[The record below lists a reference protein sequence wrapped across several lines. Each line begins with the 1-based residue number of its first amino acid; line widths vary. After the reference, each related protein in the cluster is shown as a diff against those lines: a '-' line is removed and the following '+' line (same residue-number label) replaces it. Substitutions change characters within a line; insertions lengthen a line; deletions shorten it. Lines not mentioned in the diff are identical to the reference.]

1 MKRAGGINGASAHQ
15 GRQPRCEKP
24 FMVKQHEATEHRNH
38 CLLFLPLV
46 PRLSFK
52 SPHQAPTAERNTVT
66 GAVLEINVFPPLFT
80 YDWPIKSSFC
90 VFDTARPSMCG
101 LMFKPV
107 CCWEG
112 SYRWNTCSR
121 LYSHSCSTCP
131 QVGSVSLLPS
141 CVRRCQ
147 MWLFL
152 ARRQPPN
159 TRPSPKAE

>member
-1 MKRAGGINGASAHQ
+1 MSSSKRVSYCQHPLSRSSALLLHPPSQRPCFSVEWAGGCQLTPVNQPHEASVMKRAGGINGAPAHQ

-80 YDWPIKSSFC
+80 YD
-90 VFDTARPSMCG
+90 
-101 LMFKPV
+101 
-107 CCWEG
+107 
-112 SYRWNTCSR
+112 
-121 LYSHSCSTCP
+121 
-131 QVGSVSLLPS
+131 
-141 CVRRCQ
+141 
-147 MWLFL
+147 
-152 ARRQPPN
+152 
-159 TRPSPKAE
+159 